1 MAYEFVEFPWQ
12 PDPPDP
18 RRDRLCASPVPDR
31 VRIDCTIEGESFA
44 AEAAPQDEITVL
56 AYNVERGL
64 RAAEQIEMLSSDPSI
79 PDPDVLLLNEVDRGC
94 ERSGWGSVVR
104 EYAKALGMCYVYG
117 VEFIELPRFWG
128 PGGGR
133 LSSRCEHGNAVL
145 SRYPLGN
152 VRLIR
157 HEKNLSWYSW
167 WQRLLRVGEPRMG
180 GRMALAADVKI
191 GERYLHLYSLHLESR
206 QEDEYRSAQSA
217 EVAEDGLRQPFGVIA
232 GGDLN
237 CVRYID
243 DLRAETS
250 DDPVTQALIQRG
262 YVDAHAA
269 LPVEDRVTTRSGV
282 AIDLIVGRG
291 VTLLGGG
298 IGSKDIWGELS
309 NHLPVWTKLRLQ

>member
-1 MAYEFVEFPWQ
+1 M
-12 PDPPDP
+12 
-18 RRDRLCASPVPDR
+18 
-31 VRIDCTIEGESFA
+31 
-44 AEAAPQDEITVL
+44 
-56 AYNVERGL
+56 
-64 RAAEQIEMLSSDPSI
+64 
-79 PDPDVLLLNEVDRGC
+79 PDPDIILLNEVDRGR
-94 ERSGWGSVVR
+94 ERSGWGSVAR
-104 EYAKALGMCYVYG
+104 EYAMALGMCYVYG

-133 LSSRCEHGNAVL
+133 LSCRCEHGNAVL

-180 GRMALAADVKI
+180 GRMALAADLRI

-206 QEDEYRSAQSA
+206 HEDEYRSVQSA
-217 EVAEDGLRQPFGVIA
+217 EVAEDGLRQQFGVIA

-243 DLRAETS
+243 DLRMGTS

-262 YVDAHAA
+262 YVDAHAT

-291 VTLLGGG
+291 VTFLGAG
-298 IGSKDIWGELS
+298 IGSKDKWGELS
-309 NHLPVWTKLRLQ
+309 DHLPVWAKLRLQ